1 MSSVPL
7 ELPGTIIPRGSEQDA
22 WLKGH
27 VASLCG
33 LEHDRCVTQSDF
45 GYILRHAHLNLYSLS
60 LIDFR
65 EVSRSVLEQE
75 IWTD

>member
-7 ELPGTIIPRGSEQDA
+7 ELPGTIVPRGSEQDA

-45 GYILRHAHLNLYSLS
+45 GYILRHAHLSLS
-60 LIDFR
+60 LEHSLFLIDFR
-65 EVSRSVLEQE
+65 EVSQSVLEQE
-75 IWTD
+75 I